1 MATAAARWECT
12 SPAGAGII
20 SWSTCSA
27 PSRRPGTGSRRPND
41 SWSDMGKF
49 LTFLLLSCLAGSP
62 AYATEPLHDLVP
74 MHGKTGFLF
83 PAKCCVVQLPS
94 SHTLDAAKLEGRRRK
109 PMGDSRG

>member
-49 LTFLLLSCLAGSP
+49 LKFLLLSCLAGSP
-62 AYATEPLHDLVP
+62 AYATEPLHDLVT
-74 MHGKTGFLF
+74 MDGKTGFLF
-83 PAKCCVVQLPS
+83 PDKCCWVKLPS
-94 SHTLDAAKLEGRRRK
+94 SDKLDRK
-109 PMGDSRG
+109 RTRLNSSH